1 MSKTSVLRKFA
12 LSLVAGLV
20 AVLTLTHQSLS
31 ADTDQEKAAANFRL
45 ADANSDNALSSSE
58 FTAFIDLNAASNLGR
73 AATIKKNRRYDTA
86 FSRLDTNGDGFVTPA
101 ELSDL
106 GN

>member
-1 MSKTSVLRKFA
+1 MSKTFA
-12 LSLVAGLV
+12 LRNFAWSLGAGLV
-20 AVLTLTHQSLS
+20 AVLTLTQHSQS
-31 ADTDQEKAAANFRL
+31 ADTDQEKGAANFRL

-86 FSRLDTNGDGFVTPA
+86 FSRLDTNRDGFVTPD